1 MLEQKQR
8 LENYIANANQIGLE
22 ALSSLERQAI
32 EMLQKGFC
40 DKFVR
45 NKCFISL
52 KRIQELRERFM

>member
-1 MLEQKQR
+1 MQNQQQR
-8 LENYIANANQIGLE
+8 LENYICNANQFELK
-22 ALSSLERQAI
+22 ALSSLERQAV

-40 DKFVR
+40 DKFTR

>member
-1 MLEQKQR
+1 MQNQR
-8 LENYIANANQIGLE
+8 QLENYICNANQIGLE

-32 EMLQKGFC
+32 EMLEKGFC
-40 DKFVR
+40 DKFIR